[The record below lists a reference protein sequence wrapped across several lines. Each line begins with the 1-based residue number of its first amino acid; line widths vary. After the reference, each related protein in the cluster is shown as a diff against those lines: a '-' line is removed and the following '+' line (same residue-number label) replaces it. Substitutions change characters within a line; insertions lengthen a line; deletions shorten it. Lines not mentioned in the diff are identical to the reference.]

1 MKTLAIEL
9 RKEKR
14 TGVIPV
20 LLAVGILGAA
30 YAFVNFIVRKD
41 TLLNLP
47 LAPMDVLLTQLYGMI
62 MVLNLFGIVVAAC
75 MIYNIEFK
83 GSAVKKMYMLP
94 VSVPAMYLSKF
105 LILTVMFL
113 VAIMLQNL
121 ALAQIGMTDLPDGAF
136 EMGTLVRFAGYSF
149 ITSMPVLSFMLLISS
164 RFENMW
170 VPLGIGVAGFLSGMA
185 LANSEV
191 ALLLVH
197 PFCDYFETGGSYER
211 PARSDSYPCCF
222 GRNTVVPCR
231 RLVVSEIQT
240 LRVRRDDRNEFFGFN
255 QNRVYESKTLPNYT
269 LDFHCAFIGSDFRGC
284 KFEQL
289 FYAGIH

>member
-94 VSVPAMYLSKF
+94 VSVPAMYLCKF

-121 ALAQIGMTDLPDGAF
+121 ALAQIGMTDLPNGAF

-185 LANSEV
+185 LANSGLT
-191 ALLLVH
+191 LLLVH
-197 PFCDYFETGGSYER
+197 PFVR

-240 LRVRRDDRNEFFGFN
+240 LRVRRDDRNEFFGFT
-255 QNRVYESKTLPNYT
+255 QNRVYESKTLQNYT
-269 LDFHCAFIGSDFRGC
+269 LDFHCTFIGSDFWGC